1 MPKYMFKKD
10 SPHILNYN
18 PALLSNTDILVLP
31 DDFDVINH
39 SNLIKE
45 YGHRNIYVNDR
56 FMTAVKDGA
65 ISTATRKPY
74 KSQADEPAGIN
85 KIEKPTEQVTVKAT
99 MVDHFEN
106 DKLGSSISMPISIN
120 NVKSLK
126 MDELRK
132 LAGRMDIKV
141 NSYDSKLSLIRKI
154 EKGMGDSDIPATSE

>member
-1 MPKYMFKKD
+1 MFKKD

-45 YGHRNIYVNDR
+45 YGHRNIYINDR

-65 ISTATRKPY
+65 ISTVTKKPY
-74 KSQADEPAGIN
+74 KNQIDEPAGIN
-85 KIEKPTEQVTVKAT
+85 KIEKSTEQVTVKAT
-99 MVDHFEN
+99 MADHFEN
-106 DKLGSSISMPISIN
+106 DKLGSTISVPISIEN
-120 NVKSLK
+120 IKSLK
-126 MDELRK
+126 IYELRN
-132 LAGRMDIKV
+132 LAKRIGVKA